1 MSKDE
6 KLYDVRVVDRY
17 IKQDML
23 SEKDYESY
31 IKKLPDVE
39 DKSEILIIDEEE
51 IEEETADAENE
62 ALEAES
68 GEGTEIE

>member
-17 IKQDML
+17 IKEDML
-23 SEKDYESY
+23 SEKNYESY